1 MKRGGRRFS
10 VAGLAFVVTVLAE
23 VAALIVVWHFVGA
36 FALLLLLGLSVVGAV
51 LVRRESTRAWARWRA
66 VAAAGERPGPQ
77 LTRSVVGL
85 LGAVLVAIPGF
96 VTGVIGLLL
105 FLPPVRAIAG
115 RGATGLATRR
125 LAPQL
130 VGEMFGPRQVKVKV
144 GTPVRT
150 PGPADSS
157 APIEGEIV

>member
-1 MKRGGRRFS
+1 M
-10 VAGLAFVVTVLAE
+10 
-23 VAALIVVWHFVGA
+23 
-36 FALLLLLGLSVVGAV
+36 
-51 LVRRESTRAWARWRA
+51 
-66 VAAAGERPGPQ
+66 
-77 LTRSVVGL
+77 
-85 LGAVLVAIPGF
+85 AIPGF